1 MKALLHALQL
11 ELVDKNI
18 NDDSETNPLMLE
30 LKSKD
35 EEYLDEK
42 MEIQP
47 VNTMTAE
54 MQSVLDEALVRG
66 LRAAIIYKASTHQ
79 HALTGL

>member
-11 ELVDKNI
+11 DLVDKNI
-18 NDDSETNPLMLE
+18 IEDPENNPLMLE

-35 EEYLDEK
+35 EEYFDEK

-66 LRAAIIYKASTHQ
+66 LRAAIIYKASTLQ